1 MQFAASFCLFFI
13 YKCFLLVVYML
24 KIDQFENYFNN
35 SMPLI
40 LNNPIMKNFLCYLN
54 CKIKINMFTF
64 AS

>member
-40 LNNPIMKNFLCYLN
+40 LNNPIMKNFYA
-54 CKIKINMFTF
+54 I
-64 AS
+64 